1 MVKKYKKN
9 DYDCILSA
17 MEICDEDLDIV
28 ERVLQV
34 YGQFAELRL
43 SKNEVA
49 IVKLINFLNHGKIK
63 SYLFGFL

>member
-1 MVKKYKKN
+1 MVN
-9 DYDCILSA
+9 NCIFSA